1 MFNILFVL
9 LQHVQENL
17 KLTGGRKA
25 GEGQPPAVQAVG
37 APAQAPAA
45 AGLLEEEEDWEHVL
59 QNWLIKNSWQL
70 LCVNSVTFV
79 IFFAFVFEGKL
90 IIKSLY

>member
-1 MFNILFVL
+1 MVEAIGEPGNKATLPLKWLNIKMFNILFTL

-45 AGLLEEEEDWEHVL
+45 AGLLEEEED
-59 QNWLIKNSWQL
+59 
-70 LCVNSVTFV
+70 
-79 IFFAFVFEGKL
+79 
-90 IIKSLY
+90 

>member
-1 MFNILFVL
+1 MVEAIGEPGNKATLPLKWLNINILFTL

-45 AGLLEEEEDWEHVL
+45 AVLLEEEED
-59 QNWLIKNSWQL
+59 
-70 LCVNSVTFV
+70 
-79 IFFAFVFEGKL
+79 
-90 IIKSLY
+90 

>member
-1 MFNILFVL
+1 MHAEKWVETIGEPGNEATLPLKWLNIKIFNILFTL

-45 AGLLEEEEDWEHVL
+45 AGLLEEEED
-59 QNWLIKNSWQL
+59 
-70 LCVNSVTFV
+70 
-79 IFFAFVFEGKL
+79 
-90 IIKSLY
+90 